1 MNCRGAHGGVGSGA
15 PRGREGIAM
24 KGRSGGEHLPVH
36 RITLITLKYANP
48 PYHINFNICNS
59 KNVLQRASIVDCDC
73 APV

>member
-1 MNCRGAHGGVGSGA
+1 MVGWKLCTEGHGRDSS
-15 PRGREGIAM
+15 

-48 PYHINFNICNS
+48 PYHINLNICNS
-59 KNVLQRASIVDCDC
+59 KNGLRRVFVVDCDC